1 MYRKKTQDKLL
12 RKVEVGNRLALSV
25 RSVDRLVS
33 AGKLQKV
40 RVLSVI
46 RFKESDVQNLINESC
61 K

>member
-1 MYRKKTQDKLL
+1 MYRQKTQDKLL

-40 RVLSVI
+40 RVLGVI
-46 RFKESDVQNLINESC
+46 RFKESDVQNLINQSC